1 MAPITSNGIVK
12 SLDIGTVTKAGKQLV
27 LAVATQT
34 EAWKRTEEWAQSHE
48 PDLTD
53 AIMAPDSTPLPE
65 GTAKVIT
72 KLVSNSMKRRPK
84 LNNF

>member
-12 SLDIGTVTKAGKQLV
+12 SLDIATVTKAGKQLV
-27 LAVATQT
+27 LAAATQT
-34 EAWKRTEEWAQSHE
+34 EAWKRTDEWAQSHKD
-48 PDLTD
+48 DLTA

-65 GTAKVIT
+65 NTAKVIT
-72 KLVSNSMKRRPK
+72 KLVSYSMERKPR